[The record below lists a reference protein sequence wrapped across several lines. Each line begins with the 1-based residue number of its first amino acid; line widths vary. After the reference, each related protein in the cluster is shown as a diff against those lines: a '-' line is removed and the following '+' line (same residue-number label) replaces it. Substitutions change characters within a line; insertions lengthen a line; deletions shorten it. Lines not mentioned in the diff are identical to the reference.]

1 MAGTPHIVLLTAA
14 DAGMLPGLEPVMAE
28 VKLSQ
33 VSDEESLKAR
43 LPEADILLIT
53 DFRTETLRRAWPR
66 RHHISWVHATSAGV
80 NTLMFPELVDSDIQL
95 TNARG
100 VFDRGIAEYV
110 LGAVLLFAKD
120 SMNNFRYQQQHE
132 WRHRETE
139 LIRDRMVL
147 IVGINDATI
156 AALSAL
162 TGIPSTKD

>member
-1 MAGTPHIVLLTAA
+1 MAGTPHFVLLTAA

-120 SMNNFRYQQQHE
+120 SKNNFRYQQQHE
-132 WRHRETE
+132 DGVDCGRRFHRTGGGGAVAGGRHARHRH
-139 LIRDRMVL
+139 RPACAGR
-147 IVGINDATI
+147 
-156 AALSAL
+156 
-162 TGIPSTKD
+162 